1 MSETNTDESDAELV
15 LASRAGDAAAFARLY
30 RRHAR
35 AVLRYA
41 WGRMGSGPAAEE
53 MLQETFL
60 TAWQK
65 RDGARIV
72 DESVLPWLLTICRN
86 HALNEARRARK
97 RVTLE
102 LPDVAAVEVPSDELA
117 WMGVELAKLSPLDQ
131 TICRLCLVE
140 GRSYEEAA
148 EILTTTPAALG
159 KRLQRARARLRIS
172 MGEDQ

>member
-1 MSETNTDESDAELV
+1 MSERDADESDADLV
-15 LASRAGDAAAFARLY
+15 LASRDGDAAAFSRLY

-41 WGRMGSGPAAEE
+41 WGRMGSAPAAEE

-65 RDGARIV
+65 RDSARIV
-72 DESVLPWLLTICRN
+72 DDSVLPWLLTVCRN
-86 HALNEARRARK
+86 HSLNEARRARQ
-97 RVTLE
+97 RATVA
-102 LPDVAAVEVPSDELA
+102 LPDVAAVVAPTDELA
-117 WMGVELAKLSPLDQ
+117 WMGVELAKLSALDR

-148 EILTTTPAALG
+148 AILTTTPAALG

-172 MGEDQ
+172 IGEDQ